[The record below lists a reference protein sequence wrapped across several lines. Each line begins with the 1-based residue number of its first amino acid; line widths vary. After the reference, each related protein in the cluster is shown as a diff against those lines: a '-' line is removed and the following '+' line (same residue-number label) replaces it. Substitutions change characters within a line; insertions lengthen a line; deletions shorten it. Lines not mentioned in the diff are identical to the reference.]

1 MDKVFI
7 SKSELTK
14 LLHTQKQNGGPIITA
29 LCMFWIL
36 NSILLFIIP
45 MIVFGI
51 LLLILYIPFY
61 FIDKIITERKKN
73 DKL

>member
-7 SKSELTK
+7 SKSELAK
-14 LLHTQKQNGGPIITA
+14 LLHTQKQNGGPFLTA
-29 LCMFWIL
+29 FCMFWIL
-36 NSILLFIIP
+36 NSLLFFVLP

-61 FIDKIITERKKN
+61 FIDKVITERKKN
-73 DKL
+73 D

>member
-7 SKSELTK
+7 SKNELTK
-14 LLHTQKQNGGPIITA
+14 LLHTQKENGGPFLTA
-29 LCMFWIL
+29 FCMLWLL

-61 FIDKIITERKKN
+61 FIDNVITKRKKE
-73 DKL
+73 